1 MSEKLNKLLNKPF
14 KMIEKSYMPPTPGI
28 PRPSPIEVLTGPS
41 HAYLQWSDENW
52 SFHGSMVGG
61 NGSSQQN
68 DTSTAIHVT

>member
-1 MSEKLNKLLNKPF
+1 
-14 KMIEKSYMPPTPGI
+14 MIEKSYMPPTPGI

-68 DTSTAIHVT
+68 DISTAIYVT